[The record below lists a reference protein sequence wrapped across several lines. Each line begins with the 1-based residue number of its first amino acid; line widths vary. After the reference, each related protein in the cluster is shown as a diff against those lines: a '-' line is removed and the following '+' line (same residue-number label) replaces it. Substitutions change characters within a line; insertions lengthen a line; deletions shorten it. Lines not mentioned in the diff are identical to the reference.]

1 MIVLLRRLLRDRAGS
16 MLIETAIAAPVL
28 VTLALGTFEVARIV
42 ERQQE
47 LQSAAAE
54 AEIIALATG
63 SGASANAAQ
72 VEAILKTS
80 LGFTTAGDEDKV
92 DVQGFY
98 RCDATDTAVATATGC
113 DTDPDDEDVVSGTPY
128 YHIQLQDSYTPTWT
142 QFGVGGPVSFSVERW
157 VLVPPYTGTPAT

>member
-1 MIVLLRRLLRDRAGS
+1 MIVFLRHLLRDRAGS

-63 SGASANAAQ
+63 SGASASPAQ

-80 LGFTTAGDEDKV
+80 LGFTAAGEEDKV

-98 RCDATDTAVATATGC
+98 RCEATDAAVTTATGC
-113 DTDPDDEDVVSGTPY
+113 DPNPGDEEVVSGTPY
-128 YHIQLQDSYTPTWT
+128 YYIRLKDSYTPAWT
-142 QFGVGGPVSFSVERW
+142 QFGVGGPVNFGVDRW
-157 VLVPPYTGTPAT
+157 VLVPPFTGTPAT